1 MKVKKPFFH
10 IFACRLALPL
20 LLGLV
25 FPLGGAEITVP
36 RMEIATM
43 GSIGKAAPTLASV
56 AAVDIALDG
65 GYKYQ
70 AYLGFSFT
78 SKNLEKALA
87 YGNFTFAPVPGIIA
101 PPPPETELSGEELA
115 GAYADLA
122 AAYAALADRMNNQ
135 AVLSFRIARA
145 MARDLFTLPLDLSYF
160 IGIADYFC
168 SGDDFVNYFGAAPM
182 GTEFRGFFYFPQG
195 VGGDISRQYNGI
207 HGVRGTGL
215 SFALTPWDQV
225 VPLVYLYQDLSFI
238 DPRTGIAESGRYSGD
253 LRVLINLDRVKLEG
267 FAGGTVGLDKPGV
280 LRGGLLAFFSSG
292 RGANFLLQCGVPGWN
307 TQNSLSIDN
316 VFFLMEPRVDFDLLR
331 LAVTFFYHPAQY
343 LQIET
348 PTEQGR
354 ADVNLKVSAGD
365 IARATPEGGVET
377 TLGLKVDG
385 MEELSV
391 RLSPF
396 ISFVSSGLRW
406 DAKVRFDLLGSK
418 EPASLFDV
426 FIGIRTAY

>member
-1 MKVKKPFFH
+1 MKMKKPFFRT
-10 IFACRLALPL
+10 FTKCMPL
-20 LLGLV
+20 LFLLGV
-25 FPLGGAEITVP
+25 NFPLGGAEVTVP
-36 RMEIATM
+36 RLEIATM
-43 GSIGKAAPTLASV
+43 GSIGSAAPTLASV

-70 AYLGFSFT
+70 AYLGFSFE
-78 SKNLEKALA
+78 SSNLEKALA
-87 YGNFTFAPVPGIIA
+87 YRNVTLAPVPGVI
-101 PPPPETELSGEELA
+101 SYSELA
-115 GAYADLA
+115 DAYN
-122 AAYAALADRMNNQ
+122 ALADRMNNQ

-145 MARDLFTLPLDLSYF
+145 MARDLFNLPLNLSYF

-168 SGDDFVNYFGAAPM
+168 AGDDFVSYFGTAPI

-207 HGVRGTGL
+207 HGIRGTGL
-215 SFALTPWDQV
+215 SFALTPWDRIL
-225 VPLVYLYQDLSFI
+225 PMAYIYQDFSFV

-267 FAGGTVGLDKPGV
+267 FTGGTVGPDKPGV
-280 LRGGLLAFFSSG
+280 LRGGLLAFFISG

-307 TQNSLSIDN
+307 TQTPLSINN
-316 VFFLMEPRVDFDLLR
+316 VFFLMEPQIDFNILR

-354 ADVNLKVSAGD
+354 ADVNFKMSAGD
-365 IARATPEGGVET
+365 IAHSTPEGGLET
-377 TLGLKVDG
+377 TLGLKIYG
-385 MEELSV
+385 MEDFSAQ
-391 RLSPF
+391 LSPF

-406 DAKVRFDLLGSK
+406 DAKIRFDLLGSK
-418 EPASLFDV
+418 KPASFFDV